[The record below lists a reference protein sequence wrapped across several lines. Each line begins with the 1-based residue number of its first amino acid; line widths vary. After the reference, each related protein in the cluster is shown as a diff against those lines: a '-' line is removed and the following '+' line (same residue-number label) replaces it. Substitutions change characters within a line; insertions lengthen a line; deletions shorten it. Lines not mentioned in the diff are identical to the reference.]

1 MGYRIRKICDGKMYS
16 RTRTFGAKYTNRI
29 LESQD
34 STKGYNKQ
42 ITPLS
47 IKQSLYYGSSIVSQ
61 LHFPLSKPH
70 CHKLQ
75 EKIIIKLEIICYT
88 VTQHKPSVRMD
99 CTCIDFNDSYIF
111 LTATYIFSYHRED
124 ITTPSKP
131 PMPNSPHFLLLFLS
145 QQLRQNN
152 CP

>member
-1 MGYRIRKICDGKMYS
+1 MLSCSWTFLRLEGFYFHDIHKTQGRSFSKVGYRIRKICDGKMYS

-111 LTATYIFSYHRED
+111 LTATYIFFIS
-124 ITTPSKP
+124 
-131 PMPNSPHFLLLFLS
+131 
-145 QQLRQNN
+145 
-152 CP
+152 